1 MPHFCLNCGTQLVS
15 RMIEFR
21 EREVCPVCGWI
32 HYLQLK
38 ASAGCCVE
46 QDGKLLLVQRGLEP
60 FKGTW
65 HMPAGYIE
73 VDELPS
79 LAAERETLEE
89 SGLQVKVESLFGAY
103 FYDDD
108 PRGNGVVLLYT
119 AKVVDGRLN
128 NSFETLSARFFLP
141 EEIDQLPLAGM
152 SAETSIHEWMAKK
165 RRVHGN
171 S

>member
-1 MPHFCLNCGTQLVS
+1 
-15 RMIEFR
+15 MIEFR
-21 EREVCPVCGWI
+21 EREICPACGWI

-46 QDGKLLLVQRGLEP
+46 KDGKLLLVQRGIEP

-73 VDELPS
+73 VDELPAR
-79 LAAERETLEE
+79 AAERETLEE
-89 SGLQVKVESLFGAY
+89 SGLVVSANNLFGAY

-108 PRGNGVVLLYT
+108 PRGNGVVLLYE
-119 AKVVDGRLN
+119 AVLRGGNLN
-128 NSFETLSARFFLP
+128 GSSETTSARFFTT
-141 EEIDQLPLAGM
+141 EEIVQLTLAGV
-152 SAETSIHEWMAKK
+152 SAEASIHDWMDKK
-165 RRVHGN
+165 RKTHGN